1 MRYRQDKHISWKKYL
16 QLPEISGR
24 NFTTG
29 FTLLE
34 VMLALVFLTMMS
46 ALPFFVSRFAL
57 SSNNL
62 RLTEQTIVHSLRQ
75 AQLFARSE
83 KRDAS
88 WGGKVSSTSII
99 LFEGNSYLT
108 RSEGSDRI
116 MQFPSTV
123 TTTGIDEVVFEKF
136 TGEPSV
142 TGDIIVSDGVAPKT
156 ISIRAH
162 GFLNY

>member
-1 MRYRQDKHISWKKYL
+1 MTRSTPQSL
-16 QLPEISGR
+16 A
-24 NFTTG
+24 TTGG

-34 VMLALVFLTMMS
+34 VMLALVFITMMS
-46 ALPFFVSRFAL
+46 ALPFFVSRFTL

-62 RLTEQTIVHSLRQ
+62 RLTEQTIVHGLRQ
-75 AQLFARSE
+75 AQLFALSE

-88 WGGKVSSTSII
+88 WGAKISSSSIV
-99 LFEGNSYLT
+99 LFEGDSYQA

-116 MQFPSTV
+116 MQFPSPV

-136 TGEPSV
+136 TGEPDV
-142 TGDIIVSDGVAPKT
+142 TGNIIVSDGVTPKT

-162 GFLNY
+162 GFLDY